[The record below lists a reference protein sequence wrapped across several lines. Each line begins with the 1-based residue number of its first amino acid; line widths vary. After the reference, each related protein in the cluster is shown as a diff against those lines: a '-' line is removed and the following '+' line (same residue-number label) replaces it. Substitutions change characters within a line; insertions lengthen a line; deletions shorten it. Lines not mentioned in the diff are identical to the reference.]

1 MSENSKKEVVY
12 AIELAE
18 DLEMTTWRVCYMG
31 ETARGTTRY
40 EEHAR
45 LVGGASRL
53 AASIA
58 KHGRA
63 AHRIRIISND
73 FSGPDERKALE
84 TFLMIRFDTLLS
96 NQKRMR
102 DFFSYANR
110 EFDFLHPD
118 IELPCQPRNF
128 RLNQKRSVATK
139 FQERIDAAGKAFDE
153 LQTKGT
159 LSIFSKTEEQSMFQ
173 KIDADLAMNE
183 GIKEPLD
190 RILVARAVKPDDVD
204 MEYGVRAF
212 AELVMG
218 NYKRTF
224 VDAVDLNTFTSE
236 LNIIK
241 DKLKDDPE
249 YEDLAGVITAL
260 GLVGHPDKARKVS
273 SAAAAAGLEMV
284 IAMIATREEEQLK
297 WTHDDVRKKIYNVRQ
312 WTRVN
317 GMEKPKQKA
326 SCATQ
331 NSLGVFLT
339 GWKSPQTDKYGGGFT
354 DLASC
359 DVVMRDVSWWPG
371 FVGSVAKNT
380 NDWKTLNAQ
389 LLDGYSYKD
398 EPDFV
403 GKKGLV
409 KGGGGNRTVYG
420 KLNKLVN
427 QGSGT
432 PADFELAIAGL
443 PESRA
448 KWYRDR
454 YNAKREPTL
463 AQLKVDQEAA
473 RKKRKLDN
481 IGLTSAL
488 PEAVA
493 TDWKTL
499 NAQLLDGYSH
509 KDEPDFVGKKG
520 LVKWADGNR
529 SVYGKL
535 SNLVNSGTGTP
546 ADVELALAGL
556 PEPRAKW
563 YRDRYN
569 AKREPMLAQLK
580 ANRKKQKLDNLGSTS
595 ALPEADDATDDDEA
609 DDADDDDD
617 EADDAD
623 DDDGDADEADA
634 DDAGDPTQARLEL

>member
-204 MEYGVRAF
+204 MEYGVHAF
-212 AELVMG
+212 AELVLG
-218 NYKRTF
+218 NYKGTF
-224 VDAVDLNTFTSE
+224 VDAVDLNTFTSK
-236 LNIIK
+236 LKILK

-260 GLVGHPDKARKVS
+260 GLVAHPDKARNVPS
-273 SAAAAAGLEMV
+273 SAAAAGLEMV
-284 IAMIATREEEQLK
+284 IAMIAKREEEQLK
-297 WTHDDVRKKIYNVRQ
+297 WTNDSVRTNIYNVRK
-312 WTRVN
+312 WTKSN
-317 GMEKPKQKA
+317 CMEKPKQTT
-326 SCATQ
+326 SCATEK
-331 NSLGVFLT
+331 SLGMFLSS
-339 GWKSPQTDKYGGGFT
+339 WNSPRTDQYGGKCT

-359 DVVMRDVSWWPG
+359 NVVMRDVSWWPG
-371 FVGSVAKNT
+371 VVGS
-380 NDWKTLNAQ
+380 Q
-389 LLDGYSYKD
+389 
-398 EPDFV
+398 
-403 GKKGLV
+403 
-409 KGGGGNRTVYG
+409 
-420 KLNKLVN
+420 
-427 QGSGT
+427 
-432 PADFELAIAGL
+432 
-443 PESRA
+443 
-448 KWYRDR
+448 
-454 YNAKREPTL
+454 AKRTNE
-463 AQLKVDQEAA
+463 
-473 RKKRKLDN
+473 
-481 IGLTSAL
+481 
-488 PEAVA
+488 
-493 TDWKTL
+493 WKTL

-520 LVKWADGNR
+520 LVKSGGGNR
-529 SVYGKL
+529 RVYRKL
-535 SNLVNSGTGTP
+535 NNLVTRGIGTP

-556 PEPRAKW
+556 PESRAKW
-563 YRDRYN
+563 YRDSYN
-569 AKREPMLAQLK
+569 AKREQTLAQK
-580 ANRKKQKLDNLGSTS
+580 NVINEAASKKQKLDNIGSTS
-595 ALPEADDATDDDEA
+595 ALPEADDADEADETADDDEA
-609 DDADDDDD
+609 DDDEAEATDDD
-617 EADDAD
+617 EVS
-623 DDDGDADEADA
+623 E
-634 DDAGDPTQARLEL
+634 